1 MFHGLNGG
9 VREDGERE
17 EDGAQA
23 EESALQCVAV
33 CCSVLQCF
41 AAWYSV
47 LSAATCTVRECVAVC
62 CGVLQ
67 YGAV

>member
-1 MFHGLNGG
+1 MLHPLNGG
-9 VREDGERE
+9 VRGDGERE
-17 EDGAQA
+17 GGGVEA

-33 CCSVLQCF
+33 CRSVLQCF
-41 AAWYSV
+41 AAWCSV
-47 LSAATCTVRECVAVC
+47 FSAVTCTVRECVAVC